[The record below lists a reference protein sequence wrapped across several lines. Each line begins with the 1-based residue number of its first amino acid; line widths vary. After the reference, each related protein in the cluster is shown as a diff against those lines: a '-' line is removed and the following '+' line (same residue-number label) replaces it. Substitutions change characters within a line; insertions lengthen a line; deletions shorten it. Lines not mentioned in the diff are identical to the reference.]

1 MKKLLAIVLAVVMC
15 TAALLTFVSAED
27 YTAGTE
33 FNMSKKDKSG
43 AFSYGFINVKD
54 LDITKYADFTDNA
67 LEASGITKD
76 NLTVGM
82 SQLYYNG
89 TKPTAFGWGQVEGA
103 KSMFISQMGEAL
115 TFGSYVN
122 AKVIKFTAPVD
133 GTYTMTAK
141 SHSFWEGCVATSVN
155 GAEFVSSEVHKG
167 TPAAGAD
174 TIEHTNTFSLK
185 AGEAFYIA
193 LYRNGTS
200 TDEKDTVTILLDNF
214 KITLDKLGYEAPE
227 QPENPGTGTDTPE
240 FTPVVYDF
248 VASFTDLADTAFS
261 VVKRNKEGAIEALSN
276 YSDGTGNIICATSH
290 KKMVGY
296 YLDTTTIDAGDRAH
310 NAVFYS
316 AGEPATP
323 LKWYPAAADETIVVF
338 TAPESGKYSFE
349 LGGQCIWGTPNSSA
363 KFYVEANG
371 EVVAEKAFEKGLA
384 KDATVYTLTGEV
396 TLKAGETIYFVTTP
410 EDSAAGDNAY
420 LNALKVTLTE
430 KIVDEEPPKT
440 GDALV
445 AVLALV
451 AVAGTALVISKK
463 H

>member
-15 TAALLTFVSAED
+15 TAALLTCVSAED
-27 YTAGTE
+27 YAAGAE

-43 AFSYGFINVKD
+43 AFSYGFIDGKELD
-54 LDITKYADFTDNA
+54 LTKYAEFTDNSMDA
-67 LEASGITKD
+67 AGLDKD
-76 NLTVGM
+76 GLSTGM
-82 SQLYYNG
+82 AQVYYNG
-89 TKPTAFGWGQVEGA
+89 TKPAEFGWGKPEGTKA
-103 KSMFISQMGEAL
+103 LFVSQMGVAQC
-115 TFGSYVN
+115 FASYVN

-133 GTYTMTAK
+133 GTYTWTAK
-141 SHSFWEGCVATSVN
+141 SISFWEGCVATSVN
-155 GAEFVSSEVHKG
+155 GAEFVAGELNKG
-167 TPAAGAD
+167 GAGSFD
-174 TIEHTNTFSLK
+174 TVEHTCTFSLK

-200 TDEKDTVTILLDNF
+200 TDDKDCISMQLDDLVI
-214 KITLDKLGYEAPE
+214 KLDKLGYEAPE

-323 LKWYPAAADETIVVF
+323 LKWYPNGGEETLVVF

-371 EVVAEKAFEKGLA
+371 EVVAEKALEKGLA